1 MTGRF
6 IAALFFVIF
15 WPLQGL
21 AQNLD
26 TGAHTLVEAA
36 PGIYAVEPK
45 FAGAN
50 AALIINESGVIVID
64 SHSSPASSATL
75 IDAVKSLTDKPIRY
89 VINTHWHVDHHSGNE
104 AYQQDAA
111 MNVDIIAHHHTRDD
125 IPTLGRTQFEQ
136 TAPYRTMPLDG
147 AADALQ
153 NGTDANGAPLS
164 DPQRNEIEK
173 FHAAQEAFL
182 ATGEAFEFTL
192 PNLTLDKSLTLHGD
206 PYTVQVMYLY
216 PAHTRGDVVV
226 YVPEQKILIVGDI
239 LTKPILW
246 NWSSYPQDYIRTLT
260 ALEALEIDKI
270 LIGHGGPILVGKD
283 YLTMVR
289 QTMESIVAFSK
300 SAKITGLTV
309 AQAIEQAASDMSIQD
324 YRRRYVADVAQEN
337 QMFDQMISW
346 TIDRAYLE
354 MESVGQ
360 TP

>member
-6 IAALFFVIF
+6 IAALFIVIN
-15 WPLQGL
+15 WPLTGL

-104 AYQQDAA
+104 AYLQDAA
-111 MNVDIIAHHHTRDD
+111 MNVDIIAHDHTRDD

-147 AADALQ
+147 AADALRI
-153 NGTDANGAPLS
+153 GTDTNGVPLS

-173 FHAAQEAFL
+173 FHAAQEEFL

-192 PNLTLDKSLTLHGD
+192 PNLTIDKSLTLHGD

-216 PAHTRGDVVV
+216 PAHTRGDVIV
-226 YVPEQKILIVGDI
+226 YIPDQKVLIAGDI

-246 NWSSYPQDYIRTLT
+246 NWSSYPQDYIKTLLT
-260 ALEALEIDKI
+260 LEELDIDRI
-270 LIGHGGPILVGKD
+270 LIGHGGPIITGKD
-283 YLTMVR
+283 YLTTVR

-300 SAKITGLTV
+300 TAREDGLSV
-309 AQAIEQAASDMSIQD
+309 EQAVEKSSSDSEIQG
-324 YRRRYVADVAQEN
+324 YRRKFVADNDQEN
-337 QMFDQMISW
+337 QMFDQMIGW
-346 TIDRAYLE
+346 TIDRAYQE
-354 MESVGQ
+354 IEAN
-360 TP
+360 

>member
-1 MTGRF
+1 MTLRLLTTV
-6 IAALFFVIF
+6 IAVVL
-15 WPLQGL
+15 WPLT
-21 AQNLD
+21 AVTQNLD
-26 TGAHTLVEAA
+26 TGAHSLIEAA

-50 AALIINESGVIVID
+50 AVLIINDSGVIVID

-104 AYQQDAA
+104 AYLEDGAA
-111 MNVDIIAHHHTRDD
+111 NVDIIAHDHTRED
-125 IPTLGRTQFEQ
+125 IPTLGREQYEQ

-147 AADALQ
+147 AAEVLQ
-153 NGTDANGAPLS
+153 NGTAANGEPLTDS
-164 DPQRNEIEK
+164 QRHAIEK
-173 FHAAQEAFL
+173 FHAAQEDFV

-192 PNLTLDKSLTLHGD
+192 PNLTIDKSLTLYGD

-226 YVPEQKILIVGDI
+226 YVPQQKVLIVGDV

-246 NWSSYPQDYIRTLT
+246 NWASYPQEYIKTLT
-260 ALEALEIDKI
+260 ALEALDIDKI

-283 YLTMVR
+283 YLTTVR
-289 QTMESIVAFSK
+289 QTMEAIVDFSR
-300 SAKITGLTV
+300 V
-309 AQAIEQAASDMSIQD
+309 AQEDGLSAEQAVEKGASDAEIQG
-324 YRRRYVADVAQEN
+324 YRRKFVADNDQEN

-354 MESVGQ
+354 NEN
-360 TP
+360 

>member
-1 MTGRF
+1 M
-6 IAALFFVIF
+6 L
-15 WPLQGL
+15 WPLTAT
-21 AQNLD
+21 AQSLD
-26 TGAHTLVEAA
+26 TGAHTLIEAA

-50 AALIINESGVIVID
+50 AALIINDSGVIVID

-104 AYQQDAA
+104 AYLEDDAT
-111 MNVDIIAHHHTRDD
+111 NVDIIAHEHTRED
-125 IPTLGRTQFEQ
+125 IPTLGRGQYEQ

-147 AADALQ
+147 AAETLQ
-153 NGTDANGAPLS
+153 KGTAANGEPLT
-164 DPQRNEIEK
+164 DPQRHAIEK
-173 FHAAQEAFL
+173 FHAAQEDFI

-192 PNLTLDKSLTLHGD
+192 PNLTIDKSLTLYGD

-226 YVPEQKILIVGDI
+226 YVPQQKVLIVGDL

-246 NWSSYPQDYIRTLT
+246 NWASYPQDYIKTLT
-260 ALEALEIDKI
+260 ALEALDIDKI

-283 YLTMVR
+283 YLTTVR
-289 QTMESIVAFSK
+289 QVMESMVAFSK
-300 SAKITGLTV
+300 AAQGEGLSV
-309 AQAIEQAASDMSIQD
+309 GQAVEKAASDIDIQG
-324 YRRRYVADVAQEN
+324 YRRKFVADNDQEN

-354 MESVGQ
+354 ID
-360 TP
+360 TN